1 VKGKSPGIASQLAW
15 LLGTAAFVA
24 VFLTH
29 MLYFYYLTSAPQK
42 DWADNFSPSGSF
54 WQSYVIDQDYF
65 VSFSYALS
73 ASFAVWATVRF
84 VYSRR
89 RAAALGVFGGV
100 SLVTLLAAAG
110 CFLIGCCGSPML
122 PIYVALFGSQAV
134 GIGKPLMALIS
145 LISIGGGYLYVLRQ
159 SNCNCTDPQTCPY
172 PEKVRPTS
180 TAQNSPLVQTDSDH
194 RKTV

>member
-1 VKGKSPGIASQLAW
+1 
-15 LLGTAAFVA
+15 
-24 VFLTH
+24 
-29 MLYFYYLTSAPQK
+29 MLYLYYLPSAPQK
-42 DWADNFSPSGSF
+42 GLADNFSPSGSF
-54 WQSYVIDQDYF
+54 WRSYVVGQDYF

-73 ASFAVWATVRF
+73 ASFAVWATARF

-89 RAAALGVFGGV
+89 RAAAAGAFGGV
-100 SLVTLLAAAG
+100 TLVTLLAAAG

-122 PIYVALFGSQAV
+122 PIYVALFGSQAA

-159 SNCNCTDPQTCPY
+159 SHCNCTDPLTCPY

-180 TAQNSPLVQTDSDH
+180 TAQNNSLVQTDSDH
-194 RKTV
+194 RKIV

>member
-1 VKGKSPGIASQLAW
+1 MKAKQSGTAPRLAW
-15 LLGTAAFVA
+15 LFGTIAFVA
-24 VFLTH
+24 VFLSH
-29 MLYFYYLTSAPQK
+29 MLYLYYLTSAPQK

-54 WQSYVIDQDYF
+54 WRSYVIGQDYF
-65 VSFSYALS
+65 LSFCYALS
-73 ASFAVWATVRF
+73 ASFAVWATARF

-89 RAAALGVFGGV
+89 RAAAVGAFGGV

-122 PIYVALFGSQAV
+122 PIYVALFGSHAA

-159 SNCNCTDPQTCPY
+159 SNCNCTDPRTCPY
-172 PEKVRPTS
+172 PEKMRPTS
-180 TAQNSPLVQTDSDH
+180 ARQNSSLVQTDSEH